1 MISKEK
7 NNVKKGKNNLLS
19 AFGDRYRVN
28 KYNGS
33 YILYDKEGHAR
44 RETMLFV
51 GQFYLT
57 DKKDGYIF
65 NDKVYYTT
73 EELIDAMKAWGKTL
87 PFDVELYNPLYKPS
101 YRIEC
106 GIHDYFKSM
115 GFETDWLYRHN
126 TFILKDCYGKE
137 ICSFIFN
144 IDEDTAKGDIV
155 FNINDGKWIQS
166 EFTDLESAV
175 GAVNTMIAPYCAIL
189 QSKFT
194 QVFSKMTKARVNSL
208 STVKFDLSKL
218 QVSTTNSIDSTI
230 EMLENEIKLLKKLKS

>member
-87 PFDVELYNPLYKPS
+87 PFDVEL
-101 YRIEC
+101 
-106 GIHDYFKSM
+106 
-115 GFETDWLYRHN
+115 
-126 TFILKDCYGKE
+126 
-137 ICSFIFN
+137 
-144 IDEDTAKGDIV
+144 
-155 FNINDGKWIQS
+155 
-166 EFTDLESAV
+166 
-175 GAVNTMIAPYCAIL
+175 
-189 QSKFT
+189 
-194 QVFSKMTKARVNSL
+194 
-208 STVKFDLSKL
+208 
-218 QVSTTNSIDSTI
+218 
-230 EMLENEIKLLKKLKS
+230 